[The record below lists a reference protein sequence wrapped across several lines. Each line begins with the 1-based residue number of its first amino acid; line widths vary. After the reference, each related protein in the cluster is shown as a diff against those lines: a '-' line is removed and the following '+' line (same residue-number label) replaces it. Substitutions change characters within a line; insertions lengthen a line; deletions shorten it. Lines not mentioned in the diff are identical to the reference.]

1 MRKKITILICF
12 LLASIFAQ
20 MPYLPGETVLPEH
33 NLSWTDNFSYSS
45 NIFDEIA
52 NNEKVV
58 VIFWGGAG

>member
-1 MRKKITILICF
+1 MLRKWLMLILGAYIM
-12 LLASIFAQ
+12 LYAQ
-20 MPYLPGETVLPEH
+20 TPYLPGETVLPEH
-33 NLSWTDNFSYSS
+33 NLSWTDNYGYST